1 MEIIDGSSVED
12 MLERLKRYAE
22 IVYAEPNHPKTLKK
36 N

>member
-1 MEIIDGSSVED
+1 